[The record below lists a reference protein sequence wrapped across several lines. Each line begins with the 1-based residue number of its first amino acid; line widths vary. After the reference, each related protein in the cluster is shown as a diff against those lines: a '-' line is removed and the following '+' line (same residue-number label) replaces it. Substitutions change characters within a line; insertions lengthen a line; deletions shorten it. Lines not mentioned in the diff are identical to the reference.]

1 MDILN
6 KLREELQVERWQ
18 VEAAVKLIDEGN
30 TIPFI
35 SRYRKEATGSLN
47 DEVLRNL
54 YERLNYLR
62 NLEEKKTSVMASIE
76 EQGKLTDDLKNKI
89 LAAETLV
96 VVEDLYRPYR
106 PKRKTRASV
115 AKEKGLDGLA
125 DLIREQKFSGSLE
138 EAAAAYVNPEKGAA
152 DTKEALQGAQDIL
165 AEGISDEAD
174 YRMYIRKITMD
185 EGKLTSTAR
194 DEKAQSVY
202 EMYYQY
208 EEPLKKAAGHR
219 VLALNRGETEKFLT
233 VKVEAPR
240 DRILQYLAKKVIT
253 EENPVTEAVLRAVIE
268 DSYDRLISPAIERDI
283 RNELTEKAEEGA
295 ISVFGKNLEQLLMQ
309 PPIAGHVVLGWDPAF
324 RTGCKLAVV
333 DATGKVLDTKVIYPT
348 APQNKVEE
356 AKKELKKLIDKYDI
370 SLISVG
376 NGTASRES
384 EQVIVDLIKELK
396 KPVQYVIVNEAGAS
410 VYSASKLATEEFP
423 QFDVGQRSAA
433 SIARRLQDPL
443 SELVKIDPKSI
454 GVGQYQHDMNQK
466 KLGEALGGV
475 VEDCVNRVGV
485 DLNTASAPLLEYISG
500 ISKTVAKNIVEY
512 REANGRFTNRK
523 QLLKVPKLGPKAF
536 EQCAGFLR
544 IADGENPLDA
554 TSVHP
559 ESYPATMELL
569 KKLELS
575 MEDVRM
581 LQAEAKKGRAAQNT
595 SGADSKNTSGDAAR
609 QNVSAKNKANRKDR
623 RQNGFNIRNTDTA
636 MGRALAAAMQGMTL
650 DADNGGTD
658 KKGAN
663 ASGRSGAGASNAANA
678 STGAAAGSSTSGS
691 QKTAAVSALERR
703 IPDKKKLA
711 EELGIGEITLTD
723 IVRELEKP
731 ARDPRED
738 MPRPILRS
746 DVLDMKDLKP
756 GMVLKGTVRN
766 VIDFGV
772 FVDIGVHQ
780 DGLVHISQITDR
792 FIKHPLEAVS
802 VGDIVDVKVLDVDPV
817 KKRIG
822 LTMRLD
828 QK

>member
-115 AKEKGLDGLA
+115 AKEKGLDRLA

-152 DTKEALQGAQDIL
+152 DTKEALQGARDIL

-219 VLALNRGETEKFLT
+219 VLALNRGEAEKFLT

-268 DSYDRLISPAIERDI
+268 DSYDRLIAPAIERDI

>member
-185 EGKLTSTAR
+185 EGKLTSTVR

-219 VLALNRGETEKFLT
+219 VLALNRGEAEKFLT

-253 EENPVTEAVLRAVIE
+253 EENPVTEVVLRAVIE
-268 DSYDRLISPAIERDI
+268 DSYDRLIAPAIERDI

>member
-89 LAAETLV
+89 QAAETLV

-219 VLALNRGETEKFLT
+219 VLALNRGEAEKFLT

-268 DSYDRLISPAIERDI
+268 DSYDRLIAPAIERDI

-609 QNVSAKNKANRKDR
+609 QNVSAKGKANRKDR

-650 DADNGGTD
+650 DADNGGTG

-663 ASGRSGAGASNAANA
+663 ASGRSGAGALNAANA

-691 QKTAAVSALERR
+691 QKAGAVSALERR
-703 IPDKKKLA
+703 IPDQKKLA